1 MENIKSLYFEQ
12 FLQHVIDSYRKTIMQ
27 AKPGH
32 CMKITGLAMKELR
45 SLLPLLRTINDVV
58 KVFILS
64 ETEKGDEYIHAT
76 KLIEL

>member
-32 CMKITGLAMKELR
+32 CMKITGLAMKER
-45 SLLPLLRTINDVV
+45 P
-58 KVFILS
+58 
-64 ETEKGDEYIHAT
+64 KGDCPWRTDAAA
-76 KLIEL
+76 